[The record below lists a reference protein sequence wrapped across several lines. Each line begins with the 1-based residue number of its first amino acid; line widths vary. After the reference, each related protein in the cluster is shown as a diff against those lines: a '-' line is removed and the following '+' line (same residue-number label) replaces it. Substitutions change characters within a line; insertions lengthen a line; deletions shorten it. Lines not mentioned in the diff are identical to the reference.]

1 MAPLAYRPPMDRSA
15 LVVEDDAFTR
25 TLIREVLEGS
35 GFTVFEA
42 DSAAS
47 ALSEVERVDPDGL
60 VVDVDLGLGPTGL
73 DLIDALGERRAEFGI
88 LVLSNYPAQTAL
100 MSDLRPGVGHLLKQH
115 ISEPGALVTALD
127 AVLADDAASMPPA
140 EAGLPPELAALTRG
154 QMEVLRLIALGL
166 TNDAIARERRV
177 SLRSVET
184 LVSRLFST
192 LGISGDPNVN
202 ARVTAAMLY
211 ARWVGIPRVRP

>member
-1 MAPLAYRPPMDRSA
+1 MDRSA

-47 ALSEVERVDPDGL
+47 ALKQVDRVDPDGL

-73 DLIDALGERRAEFGI
+73 DLIEALGERRAEFGI
-88 LVLSNYPAQTAL
+88 LVLSNYPAQT
-100 MSDLRPGVGHLLKQH
+100 SRVVELRPGIGHLLKQH

-127 AVLADDAASMPPA
+127 AVLGDDAGSMLPSG
-140 EAGLPPELAALTRG
+140 EGLPPELAALTRG

-166 TNDAIARERRV
+166 SNEAIATERRV
-177 SLRSVET
+177 SLRSVES
-184 LVSRLFST
+184 LVSRLFT
-192 LGISGDPNVN
+192 ALGIASDPSIN

-211 ARWVGIPRVRP
+211 ARWVGIPRGRS

>member
-1 MAPLAYRPPMDRSA
+1 MDRSA

-47 ALSEVERVDPDGL
+47 ALRQVDRVDPDGL

-73 DLIDALGERRAEFGI
+73 DLIEALGDRRAEFGI
-88 LVLSNYPAQTAL
+88 LVLSNYPAQSARAAEA
-100 MSDLRPGVGHLLKQH
+100 RPGIGHLLKQH

-127 AVLADDAASMPPA
+127 AVLGNDAGSMLPSG
-140 EAGLPPELAALTRG
+140 EGLPPELDSLTRG
-154 QMEVLRLIALGL
+154 QMEVLRLLALGL
-166 TNDAIARERRV
+166 SNEAIAKERRV
-177 SLRSVET
+177 SLRSVES
-184 LVSRLFST
+184 LVSRLFT
-192 LGISGDPNVN
+192 ALGIAGDPMLNP
-202 ARVTAAMLY
+202 RVSAAMLY
-211 ARWVGIPRVRP
+211 ARWIGIPRVRP

>member
-1 MAPLAYRPPMDRSA
+1 MDRSA

-47 ALSEVERVDPDGL
+47 ALKAVDRVDPDGL

-73 DLIDALGERRAEFGI
+73 DLIEALGERRAEFGI
-88 LVLSNYPAQTAL
+88 LVLSNYPAQTARVAG
-100 MSDLRPGVGHLLKQH
+100 LRPGVGHLLKQH

-127 AVLADDAASMPPA
+127 AVLGDDAGAMPLSD
-140 EAGLPPELAALTRG
+140 EGLPPELAALTRG

-166 TNDAIARERRV
+166 SNEAIAKERGV
-177 SLRSVET
+177 SLRSVES
-184 LVSRLFST
+184 LVSRLFTS
-192 LGISGDPNVN
+192 LGIASDPTVS
-202 ARVTAAMLY
+202 ARVAAAMLY
-211 ARWVGIPRVRP
+211 ARWVGVPRGRT